1 MFLMKRRVYLLSGWL
16 IFVHRQISQ
25 LLSLVS
31 RVPAPMVIPLEE
43 RKQGSS
49 RKPSVNTVTV
59 SVTKGLFEVV
69 TETCLLWSPNAYLAS
84 GGKTYCIERDGGEQG
99 LWVRLGLE
107 YQL

>member
-1 MFLMKRRVYLLSGWL
+1 MADFCSPPDQPASVSGFPGTSSYGNT
-16 IFVHRQISQ
+16 IGREKAGV
-25 LLSLVS
+25 VEK
-31 RVPAPMVIPLEE
+31 APGT
-43 RKQGSS
+43 RG
-49 RKPSVNTVTV
+49 KPSVNTVTV